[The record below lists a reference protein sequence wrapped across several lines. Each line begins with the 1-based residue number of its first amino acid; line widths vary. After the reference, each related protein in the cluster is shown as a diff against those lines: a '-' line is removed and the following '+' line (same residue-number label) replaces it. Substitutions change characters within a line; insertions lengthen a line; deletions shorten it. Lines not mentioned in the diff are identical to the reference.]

1 MAQEYRQNESY
12 ETIKRGYSS
21 PTLEVTE
28 NEGDSSTG
36 NRYSLPFGL
45 CKGVGIDTTGMTPR
59 EAWDAYTSK
68 TGISKEDAEKEHW
81 GKSSNTEAKLSKEN
95 TSNSDLKWK
104 KGDVIKSGGD
114 SQIFIGKFYDE
125 KENEVKDTVPHW
137 TIVCDFS
144 NKLQVKEFDN
154 CLSIGIDDDSY
165 IDEEFKIICSDSNNE
180 SKISSDALIVKIES
194 LL

>member
-104 KGDVIKSGGD
+104 KGDVIKSGGLTMKVLD
-114 SQIFIGKFYDE
+114 IDPEGRTLAEVVEGERGLRRPGSKLMFMKNLYLKANIKKLVLVYGKRD
-125 KENEVKDTVPHW
+125 
-137 TIVCDFS
+137 CLQ
-144 NKLQVKEFDN
+144 KLK
-154 CLSIGIDDDSY
+154 
-165 IDEEFKIICSDSNNE
+165 NNF
-180 SKISSDALIVKIES
+180 
-194 LL
+194 